1 MPATPATSTIE
12 IPKVNDAPKA
22 GENPSMPKAAK
33 LSKEDLANLE
43 KGYRFVEVP
52 ERDIYDYEFQG
63 FWINNTHF
71 KPGKHLLPADW
82 ADEAERILKVWD
94 TSNRRLLRASP
105 HNKSLSESPV
115 GRDSGMVAPADN

>member
-1 MPATPATSTIE
+1 MPAATVSE
-12 IPKVNDAPKA
+12 AVKDAPVLNDAPKT
-22 GENPSMPKAAK
+22 GESTIIPKAAK
-33 LSKEDLANLE
+33 MTKDDLAKLE

-94 TSNRRLLRASP
+94 TANRRLLRASP

-115 GRDSGMVAPADN
+115 GRDSGMVAPAE